1 MTCGRAGENTATMK
15 IFMGITGSNIGGVFL
30 TFSTVTFSISSLW
43 ARLLRFLSAWRG
55 GSGAKVTDCWSCC
68 TTTTSCEWPQG
79 ADFSFSF
86 FFLWKDTNTSVL
98 NVKDLCECVWTVVWM
113 HWPIS
118 CDVTFDPMTQFIRA
132 ARGLQDLIS
141 SSQTNR
147 GTAAGSDGRRTD
159 LSLSVSR
166 LFVHSLVRAEGRGPL
181 LARRQQEDKGLQWWS
196 WSSSTSSVTKT
207 SQSLS
212 THWWSQNTQADNRQ
226 EAALTSWTFS
236 PLPIHLLNI
245 SHFKATSNLF

>member
-30 TFSTVTFSISSLW
+30 TFSAVTFSISSLW

-118 CDVTFDPMTQFIRA
+118 CDVTFEPMTQVIRA

-159 LSLSVSR
+159 LSLSLSIHWSGQRGVDLCWHAGSR
-166 LFVHSLVRAEGRGPL
+166 RTKGFSGGAEVPPLHQWQRPHRVCPLTDGARTHRQTTDRKQRWHHGPL
-181 LARRQQEDKGLQWWS
+181 VLYQY
-196 WSSSTSSVTKT
+196 
-207 SQSLS
+207 
-212 THWWSQNTQADNRQ
+212 
-226 EAALTSWTFS
+226 
-236 PLPIHLLNI
+236 IC
-245 SHFKATSNLF
+245 